1 MEDNIQIGL
10 FFSRKHIFD
19 PLTMANNFKEKIK
32 SLGEVVLLPVD
43 EKNNNPVI
51 IFDKG
56 EDIRLVITFTN
67 IMITFQNDQDKFFKD
82 STKKI
87 MEILKKS
94 EMDITRIGYINNK
107 VLGTKEADL
116 FKNNAFD
123 NNEILESDEFQL
135 SYYKKDKIDK
145 LNINCWKRY
154 FTDYEKFI
162 VSFDINTLID
172 EQHDI
177 NYKFVLD
184 FVDKSQEY
192 ISSKQIVKLI

>member
-56 EDIRLVITFTN
+56 EDIRLVMTFTN

>member
-82 STKKI
+82 SMKKI

>member
-10 FFSRKHIFD
+10 FFSRKYIFD

-32 SLGEVVLLPVD
+32 SLGEVVLLPID

-51 IFDKG
+51 IFEKG
-56 EDIRLVITFTN
+56 EDIRLVMTFTN
-67 IMITFQNDQDKFFKD
+67 IMITFKNDQDKFFKE
-82 STKKI
+82 SMKKI

-94 EMDITRIGYINNK
+94 DIDITRIGYINNK
-107 VLGTKEADL
+107 ILGTKEADL

-135 SYYKKDKIDK
+135 SYYKQDKIDK

-162 VSFDINTLID
+162 ISFDINTLID

-184 FVDKSQEY
+184 FVTLCQDY
-192 ISSKQIVKLI
+192 IEEKQIVKLI

>member
-56 EDIRLVITFTN
+56 EDIRLVMTFTN

-82 STKKI
+82 SMKKI

>member
-10 FFSRKHIFD
+10 FFSRKYIFD

-32 SLGEVVLLPVD
+32 SLGEVVLLPID

-51 IFDKG
+51 IFEKG
-56 EDIRLVITFTN
+56 EDIRLVMTFTN
-67 IMITFQNDQDKFFKD
+67 IMITFKNDQDKFFKE
-82 STKKI
+82 SMKKI

-94 EMDITRIGYINNK
+94 DIDITRIGYINNK
-107 VLGTKEADL
+107 ILGTKEADL

-135 SYYKKDKIDK
+135 SYYKQDKIDK

-154 FTDYEKFI
+154 FTDYEKFVI
-162 VSFDINTLID
+162 SFDINTLID

-184 FVDKSQEY
+184 FVTLCQDY
-192 ISSKQIVKLI
+192 IEEKQIVKLI